1 MFLYLKQPF
10 FNVRVDYF
18 SVFLLFCTL
27 KLNYFNKMMNLKDT
41 LGVIPDDKLN
51 STREYVQQYIN
62 LRLATMGVEMETDN
76 IDESKQNFMRI
87 LKGLLS
93 NYKEREAL
101 YDNYLCP
108 ADGRIQ
114 DFLDRYFASV
124 KSVPDIKIPLR
135 TFTLDTY
142 GIARELSLPSGADEY
157 KSTYVTSYRVKQG
170 VLHNPK
176 NDRRTTKGVFHI
188 AEGGM
193 PIPNDKK
200 AVPIATA
207 KYIFHRAFAE
217 SGEVMELPYTSQ
229 TSTPIKL
236 MVSLLLKPTISPEV
250 DDVFERKNM
259 EIRFFAP
266 GSLVSNLDFV
276 ESIFGNGG
284 SPYHIKNDS
293 ALDVEHWTG
302 HTGCIILA
310 PQLTLLTKKEC
321 GLPHISQATE
331 RQKRDGMCWS
341 EENELYNDGQSFKL
355 CVRTDEGIIATVI
368 ADNYFGYSKK
378 EVKTMMSY
386 SANIYGNAEEEHAGG
401 ALVFP
406 GYNQGDTYFA
416 NPMKVRNTFEDVKKN
431 CNSFIDFKEEGYGVD
446 KNFSNIFYLPE
457 NANFYVPTQE
467 IKWKNDKGEHKLK
480 LLPNRI
486 YILPNGSKFRM
497 ESYSGALNYRLI
509 ETLGDG
515 LFCHKPCTVSGGGK
529 SEISKSLED
538 AILGGPF
545 FVRDFEKDFAHV
557 EEIINYDYSKRY
569 EKHDAIPYSRS
580 FLSPLRS
587 MGSVIKLLTPS
598 PEYSESY
605 NEWLKSLP
613 QHIKGIALIIKRF
626 YKEEWGEDWKKY
638 FNVDILNGTP
648 ANELKFEDK
657 KIYARYLR
665 VGFEENGTWRTF
677 KLRQDFVHSDKIQME
692 DDISASTVV
701 PTKLL
706 SNLGKAKNQ
715 RSVKIV
721 ENCEYRFFQRPDDA
735 VIRGYDKKAEL
746 DLSTPNTF
754 ISNYEPLTHDDAVEM
769 TEDVINFDRFTK
781 PMKDLISSMV
791 EDKESRYFVSSAN
804 PRLVN
809 GKPSKNVRYLQT
821 RNDLIYPQEKYI
833 AEIGMRLARRIPEDK
848 PLYVPVNAVLPGRR
862 NNRAEE
868 GIPPLAV
875 YNPIHYQELPE
886 LFMDFVC
893 SLTGK
898 SPSTTGAGSEGA
910 LTKGPFNALCAV
922 TDLNNALISFILT
935 GYDGFTTPAGYI
947 GSKYRIDHDL
957 SLLIPEI
964 WARLSPEER
973 DPKFL
978 IANNY
983 FEKINNFSYEGKE
996 VKASVLGYRVTEKF
1010 IHNFFGRVFE
1020 NPNVVFTD
1028 EMLKPELQSMQEFV
1042 DGVKNITDNQARV
1055 AKMYFEDGSVE
1066 GAIPPLKAILH
1077 IMAYGEY
1084 NGKTLAD
1091 KEVRD
1096 LFTQEYVLNSDWY
1109 AERLRN
1115 KHVSDIA
1122 LWQSHQ
1128 KYISDL
1134 LNEAVNL
1141 PEDKKQE
1148 LKQILVKT
1156 KENLKYVKSQ
1166 AYYDKLIGTI
1176 GKDDLYKG

>member
-1 MFLYLKQPF
+1 MEDLKE
-10 FNVRVDYF
+10 
-18 SVFLLFCTL
+18 T
-27 KLNYFNKMMNLKDT
+27 LKDT
-41 LGVIPDDKLN
+41 LGVIPEDKLK
-51 STREYVQQYIN
+51 STREYVQQYIS
-62 LRLATMGVEMETDN
+62 LRLAAMGVDMDSDDIE
-76 IDESKQNFMRI
+76 ESEQNFMRI

-101 YDNYLCP
+101 FDNYLCP
-108 ADGRIQ
+108 ADARIQ
-114 DFLDRYFASV
+114 NFLNRYFASV

-142 GIARELSLPSGADEY
+142 GIARELSLPKGVDEY

-176 NDRRTTKGVFHI
+176 NDRRTTKGVFHV
-188 AEGGM
+188 AEGGL

-200 AVPIATA
+200 AVPIEVA

-217 SGEVMELPYTSQ
+217 TGEVMELPYTSQ
-229 TSTPIKL
+229 TETPIRL
-236 MVSLLLKPTISPEV
+236 MVSLLLKPTILPEV
-250 DDVFERKNM
+250 EGVSERKNM
-259 EIRFFAP
+259 EIRFFTP

-284 SPYHIKNDS
+284 SPYHIINDS
-293 ALDVEHWTG
+293 ALDVDHWTG

-310 PQLTLLTKKEC
+310 PQLTQLTKKEC
-321 GLPHISQATE
+321 GLPHISEATE
-331 RQKRDGMCWS
+331 RQKKDGMCWS

-431 CNSFIDFKEEGYGVD
+431 CQSFIEFKEEGYGVD
-446 KNFSNIFYLPE
+446 KNFSHIYYLPE

-467 IKWKNDKGEHKLK
+467 IKWKNEAGEHKLK

-529 SEISKSLED
+529 SEISKSISD

-545 FVRDFEKDFAHV
+545 FVSDFESDFAKV
-557 EEIINYDYSKRY
+557 EEIINFDYSKRY
-569 EKHDAIPYSRS
+569 ENHDAIPYSRS
-580 FLSPLRS
+580 FLCSRRS

-598 PEYSESY
+598 EEYTESY
-605 NEWLKSLP
+605 NEWLRSLP
-613 QHIKGIALIIKRF
+613 QYIKGIAFIIKRF

-648 ANELKFEDK
+648 GNELKFEDK

-677 KLRQDFVHSDKIQME
+677 KLRQDFVRSDKIQME

-706 SNLGKAKNQ
+706 SNIGKAEGKL
-715 RSVKIV
+715 SVKIV

-746 DLSTPNTF
+746 DLSTQNTF
-754 ISNYEPLTHDDAVEM
+754 ISNYEPLTKEDAVEM
-769 TEDVINFDRFTK
+769 TEDVINFDKFTQ
-781 PMKDLISSMV
+781 PMRNLIESMV
-791 EDKESRYFVSSAN
+791 NDKESKYFVSSAN
-804 PRLVN
+804 PRLVD

-821 RNDLIYPQEKYI
+821 RNDLIFPQEKYI
-833 AEIGMRLARRIPEDK
+833 AEVGMRLARRIPEGQ
-848 PLYVPVNAVLPGRR
+848 PLYVPVNSVLPGRR
-862 NNRAEE
+862 NNRAED
-868 GIPPLAV
+868 GILPLAV

-886 LFMDFVC
+886 LFMDFIC

-947 GSKYRIDHDL
+947 GSKYRVDHDI
-957 SLLIPEI
+957 SLLMPEI
-964 WARLSPEER
+964 WSRLSTEER
-973 DPKFL
+973 NPKYL
-978 IANNY
+978 IENNY
-983 FEKINNFSYEGKE
+983 FEKIDDFTYEGKE

-1010 IHNFFGRVFE
+1010 IHNYFGRVFE
-1020 NPNVVFTD
+1020 NPNVVFTN
-1028 EMLKPELQSMQEFV
+1028 EMLKPELQSMKEFV
-1042 DGVKNITDNQARV
+1042 DGVRNITDNQARV

-1084 NGKTLAD
+1084 EGKTLSSP
-1091 KEVRD
+1091 EIREM
-1096 LFTQEYVLNSDWY
+1096 FTQEYLLKSNWY

-1122 LWQSHQ
+1122 LWQGHQ

-1141 PEDKKQE
+1141 PEEKKTE
-1148 LKQILVKT
+1148 IKEILVKT
-1156 KENLKYVKSQ
+1156 KETLKYIKSQ
-1166 AYYDKLIGTI
+1166 EYYDTLVGTI